1 METSE
6 PIPKIILLDC
16 DVISHFIANNALND
30 LPQILAPH
38 HCTVL
43 DYVYKE
49 VAVKPM
55 RLAFLDSLIRSG
67 QIQKMDFPEDL
78 EINTEFAKI
87 KSKNPLIGDGER
99 ACMAVARYQENVVAS
114 SNFRDIAPYCDANNI
129 LYLGTL
135 DILSIAARKGIYDE
149 IQCDAF
155 IQSALPS
162 TRDKAN
168 FPKGVTAMRFYPP
181 KDLSFL

>member
-6 PIPKIILLDC
+6 PTLKIILLDC

-38 HCTVL
+38 QCTVL
-43 DYVYKE
+43 DYVYSE

-55 RLAFLDSLIRSG
+55 RLAFLDSLIKAG
-67 QIQKMDFPEDL
+67 QISKMDFPEDL
-78 EINTEFAKI
+78 QINTEFAKI
-87 KSKNPLIGDGER
+87 KSKKPLIGDGER
-99 ACMAVARYQENVVAS
+99 ACMAVARYHKNVVAS
-114 SNFRDIAPYCDANNI
+114 SNFRNIAPYCDANQI

-135 DILSIAARKGIYDE
+135 DILSIAFEKGIYNE
-149 IQCDAF
+149 NQCDVF
-155 IQSALPS
+155 IQSALQFN
-162 TRDKAN
+162 KAS
-168 FPKGVTAMRFYPP
+168 FPKGVTAMRYYIA

>member
-1 METSE
+1 MESSE
-6 PIPKIILLDC
+6 QTIKVILLDC

-38 HCTVL
+38 QCTVL
-43 DYVYKE
+43 DYVYSE
-49 VAVKPM
+49 VAAKPM

-78 EINTEFAKI
+78 EINKEFAKI
-87 KSKNPLIGDGER
+87 KSKKHLIGDGER
-99 ACMAVARYQENVVAS
+99 ACMAVARYHKNVVAS

-135 DILSIAARKGIYDE
+135 DILSIAVTKGIYDE
-149 IQCDAF
+149 SQCDAF
-155 IQSALPS
+155 IQSALKFN
-162 TRDKAN
+162 KAN
-168 FPKGVTAMRFYPP
+168 FPTGITAMRFYPP